1 LGNWVITQLQIT
13 NGILAKKQQ
22 DQHDLEQR
30 GSEGKSI
37 EPRFLVIG
45 QIGKAHGV
53 RGEVRVTP
61 HTDLPERFTWL
72 ETIYVGEPDPQP
84 LRVESARLHKN
95 FILLKLA
102 GYDSREQV
110 ERLRGQW
117 LQVPEEEAIP
127 LEEGEYFLYQLIG
140 LQLFQDTGLFLG
152 ELVDIIETAANNV
165 FVVQTETQQLL
176 LPDTEEVVLAIDF
189 EDNRMTVHL
198 LPGLSPDHDT

>member
-1 LGNWVITQLQIT
+1 MAN
-13 NGILAKKQQ
+13 KQHQ
-22 DQHDLEQR
+22 DDLEQR
-30 GSEGKSI
+30 GSEEKSV

-53 RGEVRVTP
+53 RGQVRVIP

-72 ETIYVGEPDPQP
+72 ETVYIGEPEPQP
-84 LRVESARLHKN
+84 VGVESAHLHNN
-95 FILLKLA
+95 FVLLKLA
-102 GYDSREQV
+102 GYESREQV

-117 LQVPEEEAIP
+117 LQVPAEEAIP

-140 LQLFQDTGLFLG
+140 LQLFQDTGQFLG
-152 ELVDIIETAANNV
+152 ELVDVIETAANRV

-189 EDNRMTVHL
+189 EEGRMTVHL
-198 LPGLSPDHDT
+198 LPGL

>member
-1 LGNWVITQLQIT
+1 
-13 NGILAKKQQ
+13 LANKQQ
-22 DQHDLEQR
+22 HQHDLEQR
-30 GSEGKSI
+30 GSEEKSV

-61 HTDLPERFTWL
+61 HTDSPERFTWL
-72 ETIYVGEPDPQP
+72 ETVYIGEPDPQP
-84 LRVESARLHKN
+84 VAVESARLHKN
-95 FILLKLA
+95 FVLLKLA
-102 GYDSREQV
+102 GYESREQV

-140 LQLFQDTGLFLG
+140 LQVFQDTGHFLG
-152 ELVDIIETAANNV
+152 ELVDVIETAANHV
-165 FVVQTETQQLL
+165 FVVQTGTQQLL

-189 EDNRMTVHL
+189 EDGRMTVHL
-198 LPGLSPDHDT
+198 LPGLWPEHDT